1 MCAAVLP
8 GGLGGRQAP
17 LPPRGGHPTL
27 AGCRYFPVFLNLANR
42 RVLVIG
48 DGEAAE
54 RKAGALRRAGGLV
67 ATAAHF
73 GPGDHALLDDC
84 ALVIGADAPE
94 EELAALSAAAQARGI
109 PVNIVDNPPLC
120 SYITPSVIDRAPL
133 SIAVSSGGAAP
144 VLARLLRARIEA
156 MVPPAFGRLAALAD
170 RYKEAFRER
179 FPEVALRRRK
189 LEGALGGRVA
199 DLVLAGDDAAA
210 EAEMARVLAEAPDR
224 AGIVYLIGAGPGAAD
239 LLTLR
244 AQRLMGEADV
254 IVHDRL
260 VTQDVLDMARRD
272 ADQIPVGK
280 SKSNHS
286 VPQDEINALLVR
298 LGQEGRKVVRLKGG
312 DPLVFGRGGEEAA
325 ALAAAGVT
333 FEVVPG
339 VTAALACAAGAA
351 IPLTHRGDGPAGDG
365 AARTLTLATGHLVG
379 GTLDL
384 DFPALTHLGRGGGTL
399 AVYMGLDSLPALR
412 DGLLSAGLDPATPAA
427 LVERGGRRDQRE
439 LLGTLDDLVSNGPAW
454 STGGPTLALVGAAIG
469 RQVRRRPE
477 GDGAAN
483 LDPL

>member
-1 MCAAVLP
+1 M
-8 GGLGGRQAP
+8 Q
-17 LPPRGGHPTL
+17 
-27 AGCRYFPVFLNLANR
+27 YFPVFLNLTDR

-67 ATAAHF
+67 STAAHF
-73 GPGDHALLDDC
+73 GPDDHALLDDC

-94 EELAALSAAAQARGI
+94 AELAALSAAAQARGI

-224 AGIVYLIGAGPGAAD
+224 AGIVYLVGAGPGAAD

-272 ADQIPVGK
+272 ADRIGVGK

-286 VPQDEINALLVR
+286 LPQDEINALLVR

-312 DPLVFGRGGEEAA
+312 DPFVFGRGGEEAA

-339 VTAALACAAGAA
+339 VTAALACAAGAG

-365 AARTLTLATGHLVG
+365 AVRTLTLATGHLVG
-379 GTLDL
+379 GALDL
-384 DFPALTHLGRGGGTL
+384 DFPALAAIGFSGGTL

-427 LVERGGRRDQRE
+427 LVERGGREDQRE
-439 LLGTLDDLVSNGPAW
+439 LLGTLDVLVSSGPAW
-454 STGGPTLALVGAAIG
+454 STGGPTLALVGAAVG
-469 RQVRRRPE
+469 RQVRRL
-477 GDGAAN
+477 ASN
-483 LDPL
+483 